1 MEIQQV
7 AELIATIGFPAFV
20 AAWLLYYGD
29 KRQREMTEALHEL
42 KLEIAMNR
50 KLIEA
55 FLIKHEGKKNE

>member
-20 AAWLLYYGD
+20 ATWLLYYGN
-29 KRQREMTEALHEL
+29 KRQKEMINAIHEL

-50 KLIEA
+50 KLIET
-55 FLIKHEGKKNE
+55 FLVKHEGKKE